1 MKDYRIKNIFSYPVY
16 PAACDPAYPVIF
28 SLSKLVGYITLIL
41 LSSCTMHPKY
51 ERPCM
56 ETPEDWRTPLDGKN
70 AVDIGWWGQF
80 QDPVL
85 DDLIGQAL
93 VQNQDLKVAIA
104 RVDQFLAQ
112 LGIAKSQ
119 MYPQITGSGL
129 ASRQKIADS
138 ISALPPGITPI
149 FSAYGLLANAS
160 YLVDLWGE
168 VRSGVEAASHEWLAT
183 IEARRTVVLGLVSS
197 VASAYFQLRQYDQ
210 QLLISQDT
218 VKARETSLYL
228 AQVRYELGLTSEIEV
243 EQAISE
249 MQSALV
255 EVENLQVSIAE
266 TENLISVLIGKPSM
280 SIPRGGSI
288 DTIAMIPSVPEYLPS
303 EILNQRPDI
312 RAAEHRLIAA
322 NAKIG
327 VAKAQFFPKISLN
340 GALGAESVSLGNL
353 FTYPSSLWE
362 IGGNAM
368 QQIFTGGKLVNNLYM
383 TEAVQREVLH
393 QYLSVVLQAFQEV
406 NNALTS
412 HKIYLAQVE
421 TERLNVEALSKYLH
435 LSDLRYKEG
444 QTDYLTYLDAERQL
458 FRGQLDYEVAKGN
471 SFLSLVQIY
480 QALGGSWVVSAD
492 DTAMEENE

>member
-1 MKDYRIKNIFSYPVY
+1 
-16 PAACDPAYPVIF
+16 
-28 SLSKLVGYITLIL
+28 
-41 LSSCTMHPKY
+41 
-51 ERPCM
+51 
-56 ETPEDWRTPLDGKN
+56 
-70 AVDIGWWGQF
+70 
-80 QDPVL
+80 
-85 DDLIGQAL
+85 
-93 VQNQDLKVAIA
+93 
-104 RVDQFLAQ
+104 
-112 LGIAKSQ
+112 
-119 MYPQITGSGL
+119 
-129 ASRQKIADS
+129 
-138 ISALPPGITPI
+138 
-149 FSAYGLLANAS
+149 
-160 YLVDLWGE
+160 
-168 VRSGVEAASHEWLAT
+168 
-183 IEARRTVVLGLVSS
+183 
-197 VASAYFQLRQYDQ
+197 
-210 QLLISQDT
+210 
-218 VKARETSLYL
+218 
-228 AQVRYELGLTSEIEV
+228 
-243 EQAISE
+243 